1 MIFSYLFSA
10 EQHDFVK
17 PEADLSDIEKAK
29 KIAKW
34 LRNHIKGRTWK
45 IL

>member
-1 MIFSYLFSA
+1 MILA
-10 EQHDFVK
+10 K

-34 LRNHIKGRTWK
+34 LRNHIKGGPGLGK
-45 IL
+45 LS